1 MPEFE
6 DQRGRREEKKQERE
20 IVVEKG
26 GRAAAVKRISP
37 RLRVDES
44 GSHPLF
50 RRAEPT
56 PPPRPPHRPSCSAA
70 PMTSPEFNP
79 SPASPGG
86 TSPPVSS
93 ACD

>member
-20 IVVEKG
+20 RARAWEKG
-26 GRAAAVKRISP
+26 GRAAAAKRVSP

-56 PPPRPPHRPSCSAA
+56 PSPP
-70 PMTSPEFNP
+70 P
-79 SPASPGG
+79 SPLPAPAVFRRPYDQS
-86 TSPPVSS
+86 
-93 ACD
+93 